1 VITVQTNKVNVKT
14 GGEFDVKDITLLLE
28 KFVAGS
34 GVEEGQA
41 SAFVS
46 GSTAAITTIEFEPG
60 LVHDMKQALSRLFPK
75 DIEYKHHEKW
85 GDDNG
90 RSHIRAAFLK
100 PGVSVPVTKGKLM
113 LGQWQQV
120 VLVELDTRPRERE
133 IVLQII
139 GE

>member
-1 VITVQTNKVNVKT
+1 MTVRTTKLSVKT
-14 GGEFDVKDITLLLE
+14 GGEFDIQDLTPALARFVSQSGINEGQATA
-28 KFVAGS
+28 FVAGS
-34 GVEEGQA
+34 
-41 SAFVS
+41 
-46 GSTAAITTIEFEPG
+46 TAAVTTIEFEPG
-60 LVHDMKQALSRLFPK
+60 LVQDMNQALSRLFPK

-100 PGVSVPVTKGKLM
+100 PGVSVPVSKGKLM

-133 IVLQII
+133 IVLQVI

>member
-1 VITVQTNKVNVKT
+1 MAVRTTTVNVKT
-14 GGEFDVKDITLLLE
+14 GGEFDIRDLTPLPEKSVVK
-28 KFVAGS
+28 S
-34 GVEEGQA
+34 GVQEGQA

-60 LVHDMKQALSRLFPK
+60 LVHDMKQALSRLFPM
-75 DIEYKHHEKW
+75 DIGYKHHEKW

-100 PGVSVPVTKGKLM
+100 PGVSVPVTNGKLM
-113 LGQWQQV
+113 LGKWQQV
-120 VLVELDTRPRERE
+120 VLVELDTRPRERQ
-133 IVLQII
+133 IVLQIL